1 MDSKQ
6 IRMDFLN
13 TNASDEKELYSIEQR
28 EKMIR
33 DGLFAINYAKRQGIE
48 EEKMI
53 LWKVLKEPICLK
65 NRYKEFYRHK
75 LMDSKQ
81 N

>member
-53 LWKVLKEPICLK
+53 LWKVLKEQVCLK

>member
-6 IRMDFLN
+6 IRIDFLN

-28 EKMIR
+28 EEMIR

-53 LWKVLKEPICLK
+53 LWKVLKEPVCLK

-75 LMDSKQ
+75 LRDSKQ

>member
-53 LWKVLKEPICLK
+53 LWKVLKEPVCLK